1 MAVVAQELI
10 SEEIDGQTFQ
20 LRPNQYQAIEQFYDV
35 QQGYGALNQVARRN
49 VSRELLSETEL
60 MREHKTII
68 PNGVPKEL
76 CDGLIQEMIQNPDA
90 MQHPDVL
97 KILLPFV
104 FTDVVDKQLA
114 SYFGS
119 EYCLFWYSFYAV
131 DDNETDGDYFKRW
144 HCDGG
149 PSKHLK
155 IIIYLNG
162 HDEHG
167 SDTAF
172 FDVDTTQKLKELGYI
187 FTDLDNRKLDVAPLL
202 EKHGIEPM
210 LTHASP
216 NAGDV
221 LLFNP
226 YQVAHK
232 AIVSNKGQKRYVFN
246 ACIVPSPVAWQGVL
260 DDHYFP
266 AYNCQSFEGFA
277 PKVLSFLKSPANSQ
291 GIVNVAAENRITS
304 HEHLRFV
311 VLSIFSDREFA
322 LQVAENIRQ
331 QDPELKIC
339 FDLSTLFNLLKSQLT
354 QSLNKEQLKVDDI
367 NKLKELAEFDEKYGN
382 SVRRYMDA
390 DKPNPAAIFWPNPI
404 HAKHP
409 RNKYDMLPFVKSHGI
424 MDTDT
429 PIGSAGSCFAFEIAR
444 VFQQEGFNYVVTER
458 NDDASS
464 GLIIDGYNPG
474 DPWARFSA
482 NYGILFNTPSFLQL
496 AEKAFGL
503 RHFNKFLMELP
514 DGGYLDPYRE
524 NVTFLTPDAYLADYD
539 SHVKAIRDAFLQAE
553 VFVVTL
559 GLNECW
565 QLHDGTVMSRNPRD
579 NMYHLVTHKT
589 LTVEENVDNI
599 QRFYDIIRSH
609 NPNFKIVLSL
619 SPIPFLAT
627 GRADS
632 HHIIEANTHSKAVLR
647 VAADELTRRNEG
659 IYYLPSYELV
669 TECIEQ
675 PWKADHR
682 HVTEETVLKVVDM
695 FNQMF
700 VRSDSE

>member
-1 MAVVAQELI
+1 MAVTASNLI
-10 SEEIDGQTFQ
+10 TETIGESTFE
-20 LRPNQYQAIEQFYDV
+20 LRPNQYKAIEQFYDV
-35 QQGYGALNQVARRN
+35 QQGYGALNQVSQRN
-49 VSRELLSETEL
+49 LSRPLLESTEL
-60 MREHKTII
+60 ISEHKTII
-68 PNGVPKEL
+68 SGGIPKEL
-76 CDGLIQEMIQNPDA
+76 CDGLIQEMEENPDA
-90 MQHPDVL
+90 MQHPDVF

-104 FTDVVDKQLA
+104 FTEQVDKQLA

-131 DDNETDGDYFKRW
+131 NDNEADGDYFKRW

-162 HDEHG
+162 HEEHG
-167 SDTAF
+167 SNTVFYDKE
-172 FDVDTTQKLKELGYI
+172 TTQKLKELGYV
-187 FTDLDNRKLDVAPLL
+187 FTDLDNRKLDIDPLL
-202 EKHGIEPM
+202 EKHGIEPK
-210 LTHASP
+210 LTYASP
-216 NAGDV
+216 SAGDV

-226 YQVAHK
+226 YQLAHK
-232 AIVSNKGQKRYVFN
+232 AIVSNKGQKRFVFN
-246 ACIVPSPVAWQGVL
+246 ACIVPSPVHWQEVL
-260 DDHYFP
+260 DNHYFP

-277 PKVLSFLKSPANSQ
+277 PKVLSFMKSPANAQGLITVASQ
-291 GIVNVAAENRITS
+291 GRIVS

-311 VLSIFSDREFA
+311 VLSIFSDRAFA
-322 LQVAENIRQ
+322 EQVAENIRQ

-339 FDLSTLFNLLKSQLT
+339 IDLATLFNLLKSQLS
-354 QSLNKEQLKVDDI
+354 QSLNAEQLNVDDI
-367 NKLKELAEFDEKYGN
+367 GKLKELAEFDEKYGD

-390 DKPNPAAIFWPNPI
+390 DKPNPTAIFWPNPT

-409 RNKYDMLPFVKSHGI
+409 RCKYDMLPFVQEHGI
-424 MDTDT
+424 MDADT
-429 PIGSAGSCFAFEIAR
+429 TIGSAGSCFAFEIAR

-458 NDDASS
+458 NDDPNS

-496 AEKAFGL
+496 AEKAFGV
-503 RHFNKFLMELP
+503 RHFNKFLIELP
-514 DGGYLDPYRE
+514 DGGYFDPYRE

-539 SHVKAIRDAFLQAE
+539 KHVKAVRDAFLQAE
-553 VFVVTL
+553 VFVITL

-565 QLHDGTVMSRNPRD
+565 EMSDGTVMSRNPRE

-589 LTVEENVDNI
+589 LTVEENVQNI
-599 QRFYDIIRSH
+599 QRFYDIIRAH

-627 GRADS
+627 GRAKT
-632 HHIIEANTHSKAVLR
+632 HHIVEANTHSKATLR
-647 VAADELTRRNEG
+647 VAADELVRRNEG

-682 HVTEETVLKVVDM
+682 HVTEETVVKVVEM
-695 FNQMF
+695 FKQMF
-700 VRSDSE
+700 IRK

>member
-1 MAVVAQELI
+1 MAVTASNLI
-10 SEEIDGQTFQ
+10 TETIGESTFE
-20 LRPNQYQAIEQFYDV
+20 LRPNQYKAIEQFYDV
-35 QQGYGALNQVARRN
+35 QQGYGALNQVSQRN
-49 VSRELLSETEL
+49 LSRPLLESTEL
-60 MREHKTII
+60 TSEHKTII
-68 PNGVPKEL
+68 SGGIPKEL
-76 CDGLIQEMIQNPDA
+76 CDGLIQEMEENPDA
-90 MQHPDVL
+90 MQHPDVF

-104 FTDVVDKQLA
+104 FTEQVDKQLA

-131 DDNETDGDYFKRW
+131 NDNEADGDYFKRW

-162 HDEHG
+162 HEEHG
-167 SDTAF
+167 SNTVFYDKE
-172 FDVDTTQKLKELGYI
+172 TTQKLKELGYV
-187 FTDLDNRKLDVAPLL
+187 FTDLDNRKLDIDPLL
-202 EKHGIEPM
+202 EKHGIEPK
-210 LTHASP
+210 LTYASP
-216 NAGDV
+216 SAGDV

-226 YQVAHK
+226 YQLAHK
-232 AIVSNKGQKRYVFN
+232 AIVSNKGQKRFVFN
-246 ACIVPSPVAWQGVL
+246 ACIVPSPVHWQEVL
-260 DDHYFP
+260 DNHYFP

-277 PKVLSFLKSPANSQ
+277 PKVLSFMKSPANAQGLITVASQ
-291 GIVNVAAENRITS
+291 GRIVS

-311 VLSIFSDREFA
+311 VLSIFSDRAFA
-322 LQVAENIRQ
+322 EQVAENIRQ

-339 FDLSTLFNLLKSQLT
+339 IDLATLFNLLKSQLS
-354 QSLNKEQLKVDDI
+354 QSLNAEQLNVDDI
-367 NKLKELAEFDEKYGN
+367 GKLKELAEFDEKYGD

-390 DKPNPAAIFWPNPI
+390 DKPNPTAIFWPNPT

-409 RNKYDMLPFVKSHGI
+409 RCKYDMLPFVQEHGI
-424 MDTDT
+424 MDADT
-429 PIGSAGSCFAFEIAR
+429 TIGSAGSCFAFEIAR

-458 NDDASS
+458 NDDPNS

-496 AEKAFGL
+496 AEKAFGV
-503 RHFNKFLMELP
+503 RHFNKFLIELP
-514 DGGYLDPYRE
+514 DGGYFDPYRE

-539 SHVKAIRDAFLQAE
+539 KHVKAVRDAFLQAE
-553 VFVVTL
+553 VFVITL

-565 QLHDGTVMSRNPRD
+565 EMSDGTVMSRNPRE

-589 LTVEENVDNI
+589 LTVEENVQNI
-599 QRFYDIIRSH
+599 QRFYDIIRAH

-627 GRADS
+627 GRAKT
-632 HHIIEANTHSKAVLR
+632 HHIIEANTHSKATLR
-647 VAADELTRRNEG
+647 VAADELVRRNEG

-682 HVTEETVLKVVDM
+682 HVTEETVVKVVEM
-695 FNQMF
+695 FKQMF
-700 VRSDSE
+700 IRK